1 MSELPPTAT
10 STTYKLHAPNYA
22 DLSSSNNNESFEKKY
37 KINSPSTIDNPYKT
51 TPSTTPSPPSSP
63 SKKDLSSI
71 ANVSSRSINNN
82 SKENKQTRSVKF
94 QNDDDNDERFFTRL
108 GKTFKNFINYIY
120 KKLSR
125 IIELMSYFRLI
136 LALTLYSLILVN
148 IIYIYEKKERN
159 FWLEILIQ
167 TINLEFTFL
176 TIVGYPKRIR
186 NLPRAIKI
194 WWADRRGEIPTRNS
208 YSSRYSEIQKIQIS
222 VTKDYKWYVY
232 DTLDFS
238 LNCTPT
244 KLLSIILIWN
254 IGSLAQYG
262 ISGIL
267 WFIPPIKRPVIP
279 YIILTLIAS
288 ISELVPIPVVVIQS
302 KRARMAN
309 NFEIRYNLNY
319 SIQDAC

>member
-1 MSELPPTAT
+1 MLQIMRIYHHQIIT
-10 STTYKLHAPNYA
+10 KVLK
-22 DLSSSNNNESFEKKY
+22 KKY

-136 LALTLYSLILVN
+136 LALTLYSLIL
-148 IIYIYEKKERN
+148 IEEGKYQ
-159 FWLEILIQ
+159 LEI
-167 TINLEFTFL
+167 
-176 TIVGYPKRIR
+176 R
-186 NLPRAIKI
+186 
-194 WWADRRGEIPTRNS
+194 
-208 YSSRYSEIQKIQIS
+208 YSSRYSEIQNIQIS

-288 ISELVPIPVVVIQS
+288 ISGISTDTLFVVIQS

-309 NFEIRYNLNY
+309 NFEIRL
-319 SIQDAC
+319 

>member
-71 ANVSSRSINNN
+71 ANVSSR
-82 SKENKQTRSVKF
+82 K
-94 QNDDDNDERFFTRL
+94 
-108 GKTFKNFINYIY
+108 
-120 KKLSR
+120 
-125 IIELMSYFRLI
+125 
-136 LALTLYSLILVN
+136 
-148 IIYIYEKKERN
+148 
-159 FWLEILIQ
+159 ILIQ

>member
-82 SKENKQTRSVKF
+82 NKENKQTRSVKF
-94 QNDDDNDERFFTRL
+94 QNDDDNDE
-108 GKTFKNFINYIY
+108 
-120 KKLSR
+120 R

>member
-82 SKENKQTRSVKF
+82 NKENKQTRSVKF
-94 QNDDDNDERFFTRL
+94 QNDDDNDE
-108 GKTFKNFINYIY
+108 
-120 KKLSR
+120 
-125 IIELMSYFRLI
+125 RLI

>member
-10 STTYKLHAPNYA
+10 STTYKLHSPNYA

-82 SKENKQTRSVKF
+82 IKENKQTRSVKF

-167 TINLEFTFL
+167 VI
-176 TIVGYPKRIR
+176 I
-186 NLPRAIKI
+186 
-194 WWADRRGEIPTRNS
+194 
-208 YSSRYSEIQKIQIS
+208 IQ
-222 VTKDYKWYVY
+222 YKYFH
-232 DTLDFS
+232 FS
-238 LNCTPT
+238 L
-244 KLLSIILIWN
+244 
-254 IGSLAQYG
+254 SLY
-262 ISGIL
+262 
-267 WFIPPIKRPVIP
+267 
-279 YIILTLIAS
+279 Y
-288 ISELVPIPVVVIQS
+288 
-302 KRARMAN
+302 
-309 NFEIRYNLNY
+309 
-319 SIQDAC
+319 

>member
-82 SKENKQTRSVKF
+82 NKENKQTRSVKF
-94 QNDDDNDERFFTRL
+94 QNDDDNDE
-108 GKTFKNFINYIY
+108 
-120 KKLSR
+120 
-125 IIELMSYFRLI
+125 
-136 LALTLYSLILVN
+136 
-148 IIYIYEKKERN
+148 
-159 FWLEILIQ
+159 
-167 TINLEFTFL
+167 
-176 TIVGYPKRIR
+176 RIR

>member
-10 STTYKLHAPNYA
+10 STYLHAPSYA
-22 DLSSSNNNESFEKKY
+22 DISSSNNNNESFEKKY
-37 KINSPSTIDNPYKT
+37 MKNSSPTIDNPYKSNKT
-51 TPSTTPSPPSSP
+51 TPSTTPSPPTSP
-63 SKKDLSSI
+63 SKKDLSI
-71 ANVSSRSINNN
+71 VNVSSSSINN
-82 SKENKQTRSVKF
+82 SKEKEQKKSVKP
-94 QNDDDNDERFFTRL
+94 QHDDGSRIFTRL

-125 IIELMSYFRLI
+125 IIELMTYFRLV
-136 LALTLYSLILVN
+136 LALILYSLILVN
-148 IIYIYEKKERN
+148 VIYIYEKKETN
-159 FWLEILIQ
+159 FWIEILIQ

-194 WWADRRGEIPTRNS
+194 WWANRRGEIPTINS
-208 YSSRYSEIQKIQIS
+208 YSSKYTEIQKIQINVS
-222 VTKDYKWYVY
+222 KDYKWYVY
-232 DTLDFS
+232 DTLDLS

-267 WFIPPIKRPVIP
+267 WFIPHTKRPVIP
-279 YIILTLIAS
+279 YIILLIIAS
-288 ISELVPIPVVVIQS
+288 ISELIPIPVVVIQT

-309 NFEIRYNLNY
+309 NFEIRYSLKY
-319 SIQDAC
+319 SIQDTR